1 MKIRYLLPPLIWA
14 AIILFLSLTPS
25 NQMPEVNIWAFKSF
39 DKAAHL
45 FFYALLALQFIIAF
59 KKQNSIY
66 TLKYSAVLSAFML
79 SFIYGVITEVLQ
91 YYMFAGRSA
100 DYLDIIAN
108 TLGVCFGCIS
118 FYLIY
123 NQPIKQYKY

>member
-1 MKIRYLLPPLIWA
+1 MKIRYFLPPIVWA

-25 NQMPEVNIWAFKSF
+25 NQMPEINIWALLSF

-45 FFYALLALQFIIAF
+45 FFYALLALQLIIAF
-59 KKQNSIY
+59 KKQNSVY
-66 TLKYSAVLSAFML
+66 TLKYSAVSSAFLL
-79 SFIYGVITEVLQ
+79 STCYGVLTEVLQ

-108 TLGVCFGCIS
+108 TIGVISGCVS
-118 FYLIY
+118 FYVIY
-123 NQPIKQYKY
+123 NQPVKQYKY